1 MLAWFL
7 AIVLA
12 VVPVGL
18 DVSTLESTKIVG
30 GHPYEDRPPEWLV
43 RLDGEVGPCSG
54 FLVAPAWVVT
64 AAHCEKTAKRAQ
76 VGIAYRGEEVTTH
89 TVVEWLEYPDWDY
102 CYFCRAHDLALAKID
117 PPAWGAQTLAIAEEP
132 PPIGEWAGSVG
143 GWGNY
148 AFAVDNIDIDVD
160 SPRWKEVGEIVEC
173 QHFLDTTA
181 ICLTLEDAS
190 VCHGDSGSPL
200 LGPDNLAYG
209 IASRGDGVCGLGS
222 IATYTDLTREDH
234 RKWIRDT
241 VAGGIRASMEW
252 PQGKVT
258 GIDIVGGWAFSAT
271 ADIETLVSMLVNKEH
286 AISLPCCY
294 DRGDVRREFPEADL
308 LSGFAGL
315 YNWTGLVGAGEKSV
329 TFIVQDSDGNEL
341 RIGKNIEVD

>member
-1 MLAWFL
+1 MLAL
-7 AIVLA
+7 VLSITLLVA
-12 VVPVGL
+12 PVVL
-18 DVSTLESTKIVG
+18 DFPTLESPKIVG
-30 GHPYEDRPPEWLV
+30 GNPYEDGPSEWLA
-43 RLDGEVGPCSG
+43 RLDGEVGPCSA
-54 FLVAPAWVVT
+54 FLIAPAWLVT
-64 AAHCEKTAKRAQ
+64 AAHCKKSAVTAQ
-76 VGIAYRGEEVTTH
+76 VGISHKGEDATRH
-89 TVVEWLEYPDWDY
+89 IVVEWLEYPDWDY

-148 AFAVDNIDIDVD
+148 EFAIDDIDIDVGA
-160 SPRWKEVGEIVEC
+160 PRWKEVGEIVEC
-173 QHFLDTTA
+173 RHFLDTTA

-271 ADIETLVSMLVNKEH
+271 ADMETLVSMQVDGEH

-294 DRGDVRREFPEADL
+294 DRNDVKKEYPEADL

-315 YNWTGLVGAGEKSV
+315 YNWTDLAGAGQKSV
-329 TFIVQDSDGNEL
+329 TFVLQDSDGSEL
-341 RIGKNIEVD
+341 RLNRDIEVD